1 MAKNDTKVTDNPK
14 LKEKT
19 LSGQIS
25 LYLEYYLGYSKQYDE
40 EKDKEVVKIIR
51 KKEFLNLYIW
61 QAPRTPLERQQNR
74 ETLELAKKIRF
85 EREQELKAGK
95 LGYRLDK
102 KDSINFLD
110 YFQNYI
116 VPCKKTPHLCQFHQT

>member
-19 LSGQIS
+19 LSDGQIS

-61 QAPRTPLERQQNR
+61 QEMCIRDSP
-74 ETLELAKKIRF
+74 KKMHMV
-85 EREQELKAGK
+85 
-95 LGYRLDK
+95 K
-102 KDSINFLD
+102 KRNL
-110 YFQNYI
+110 
-116 VPCKKTPHLCQFHQT
+116 

>member
-19 LSGQIS
+19 LSDGQIS

-40 EKDKEVVKIIR
+40 EKDKEAVKIIR

-61 QAPRTPLERQQNR
+61 QAPRTPLERQQNK

-85 EREQELKAGK
+85 ERDWGI
-95 LGYRLDK
+95 G
-102 KDSINFLD
+102 
-110 YFQNYI
+110 
-116 VPCKKTPHLCQFHQT
+116 

>member
-1 MAKNDTKVTDNPK
+1 MHPICTPGKNIIIPLQTRETKVNKIDTKVTDNPK

-19 LSGQIS
+19 LSDGQIS

-95 LGYRLDK
+95 LAR
-102 KDSINFLD
+102 
-110 YFQNYI
+110 QER
-116 VPCKKTPHLCQFHQT
+116 

>member
-19 LSGQIS
+19 LSDGQIS

-40 EKDKEVVKIIR
+40 EKDKEAVKIIR

-61 QAPRTPLERQQNR
+61 QAPRTPLERQQNK

-85 EREQELKAGK
+85 EREQEMKAGEIGVSARK
-95 LGYRLDK
+95 ER
-102 KDSINFLD
+102 
-110 YFQNYI
+110 Q
-116 VPCKKTPHLCQFHQT
+116 CQFLGLLSKLHRQLPKERR

>member
-19 LSGQIS
+19 LSDGQIS

-85 EREQELKAGK
+85 EREQELKAGIW
-95 LGYRLDK
+95 G
-102 KDSINFLD
+102 IG
-110 YFQNYI
+110 
-116 VPCKKTPHLCQFHQT
+116 